1 MRMSSFMET
10 AVGPEAI
17 AKVKAAVRSCP
28 EPATIENIMTV
39 GGFTD
44 RNTVRAALLV
54 LEERGE
60 ISRQDLISHGDL
72 AEGEENKK

>member
-1 MRMSSFMET
+1 
-10 AVGPEAI
+10 
-17 AKVKAAVRSCP
+17 
-28 EPATIENIMTV
+28 MTV